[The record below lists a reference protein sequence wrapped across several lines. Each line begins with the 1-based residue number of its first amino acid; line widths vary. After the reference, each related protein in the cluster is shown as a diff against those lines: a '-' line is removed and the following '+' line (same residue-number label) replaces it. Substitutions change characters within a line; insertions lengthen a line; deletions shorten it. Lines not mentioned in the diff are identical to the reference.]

1 MAPNCNLEIFT
12 EFSGVQRR
20 DIEEGRWWKKR
31 VETKDSMK
39 DGTKD
44 QISDKAP
51 PGRGGG
57 GSYRNFTV
65 YSLR

>member
-1 MAPNCNLEIFT
+1 ML
-12 EFSGVQRR
+12 VLVV
-20 DIEEGRWWKKR
+20 R

-51 PGRGGG
+51 HGRVMGRLI
-57 GSYRNFTV
+57 SEF
-65 YSLR
+65 YSPSIRVTKISQGQMGVVHFSSDG

>member
-1 MAPNCNLEIFT
+1 MAKVEIKQFINIYGEIIT
-12 EFSGVQRR
+12 PFSGVQT
-20 DIEEGRWWKKR
+20 EEMR

-57 GSYRNFTV
+57 GSYRNFTA
-65 YSLR
+65 

>member
-1 MAPNCNLEIFT
+1 MLML
-12 EFSGVQRR
+12 VLV
-20 DIEEGRWWKKR
+20 R

-57 GSYRNFTV
+57 CSYRNFTV
-65 YSLR
+65 YSLV